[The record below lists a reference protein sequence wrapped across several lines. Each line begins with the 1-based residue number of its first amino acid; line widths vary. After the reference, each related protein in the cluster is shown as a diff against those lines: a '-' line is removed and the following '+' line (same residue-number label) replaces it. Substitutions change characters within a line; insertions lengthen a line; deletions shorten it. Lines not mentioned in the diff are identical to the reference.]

1 MNVTHFSVRLGAI
14 SPSRPRDFKAP
25 RAGRV
30 KGDPPRSGGIGGEAA
45 PAMMEPDEDGWAWLA
60 DIQGELDDDFVAS
73 VMERPAEQERLELD
87 VFE

>member
-1 MNVTHFSVRLGAI
+1 
-14 SPSRPRDFKAP
+14 
-25 RAGRV
+25 
-30 KGDPPRSGGIGGEAA
+30 
-45 PAMMEPDEDGWAWLA
+45 MMEPDEDGWAWLA